1 MINACS
7 SVLQPGLEHV
17 WCSHSLPLSS
27 SSSSSARCLAPLMP
41 YLSETRHVDDNDLGR
56 FLHAFIQVELAW
68 TCYVVSQIVLCL
80 VFQGPSG
87 LGPPEGARE
96 TSIIW
101 QYGADHTHIH
111 PPHQYPQVCV
121 HTNITCCN
129 CAFRPR
135 YAPIAH
141 TSNPS

>member
-1 MINACS
+1 
-7 SVLQPGLEHV
+7 
-17 WCSHSLPLSS
+17 
-27 SSSSSARCLAPLMP
+27 MP

-101 QYGADHTHIH
+101 QYGADHTQS
-111 PPHQYPQVCV
+111 PAPSVFPGVRPHQHHVLRLCV
-121 HTNITCCN
+121 
-129 CAFRPR
+129 
-135 YAPIAH
+135 
-141 TSNPS
+141 